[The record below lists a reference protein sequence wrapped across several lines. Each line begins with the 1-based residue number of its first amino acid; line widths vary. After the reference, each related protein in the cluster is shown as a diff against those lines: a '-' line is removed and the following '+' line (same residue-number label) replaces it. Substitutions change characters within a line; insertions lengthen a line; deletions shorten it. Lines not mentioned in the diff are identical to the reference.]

1 MSLPNLH
8 TFNLFS
14 TPFFSLLFVL
24 GGSLWGNIISPNAGK
39 YQLIMVGRTRF
50 STASYGY
57 LVALWLLLI
66 VIRFILV
73 FGFYPV
79 ISRIGIGSSWK
90 EAVFMSFGGFR
101 GTVGIALSLSL
112 ANTVFEKIFSQE
124 CTLGKDE
131 CTRFRDE
138 TDQLFAF
145 VGGVSMLTLLVNGLL
160 SGPLLKLLK
169 LAKSEKTRKKV
180 VENYWKS
187 MVEHVL
193 VDYVRLLSQERF
205 KDVDFSLIRE
215 HVPFLGGIS
224 FAELMSAVDVHKRNT
239 PSHLYSQP
247 HLQHVIPYIFQVQQQ
262 RRKRSVFI
270 DGGYKLA
277 SFGKIRIVGS
287 VPFPTKTRTVE
298 VHTDDVINSAE
309 QCIPQSQST
318 KDKSSKGTGQTT
330 QQRRF
335 SQTKNFEKCNK
346 DIFDLEYIDDSVRN
360 IEMDEE

>member
-1 MSLPNLH
+1 
-8 TFNLFS
+8 
-14 TPFFSLLFVL
+14 
-24 GGSLWGNIISPNAGK
+24 
-39 YQLIMVGRTRF
+39 MVGKTRF
-50 STASYGY
+50 SSASYGY

-73 FGFYPV
+73 FGFYPI

-112 ANTVFEKIFSQE
+112 ANTVFERYQDCTRHLGDEE
-124 CTLGKDE
+124 CP
-131 CTRFRDE
+131 RFRDE
-138 TDQLFAF
+138 SNQLFAF

-193 VDYVRLLSQERF
+193 VDYVSLLSQERF

-270 DGGYKLA
+270 DGGYKLE

-287 VPFPTKTRTVE
+287 LPFPTTTRTVE

-318 KDKSSKGTGQTT
+318 SKGTGQTT
-330 QQRRF
+330 QQRRV
-335 SQTKNFEKCNK
+335 SQTKNFQKCNK

-360 IEMDEE
+360 VEMDEE

>member
-1 MSLPNLH
+1 M
-8 TFNLFS
+8 
-14 TPFFSLLFVL
+14 
-24 GGSLWGNIISPNAGK
+24 
-39 YQLIMVGRTRF
+39 
-50 STASYGY
+50 
-57 LVALWLLLI
+57 
-66 VIRFILV
+66 
-73 FGFYPV
+73 FGFYPI

-90 EAVFMSFGGFR
+90 EAVFMGFGGFR

-112 ANTVFEKIFSQE
+112 ANTIFEKKISQE

-131 CTRFRDE
+131 CARFTDE
-138 TDQLFAF
+138 TNQLFAL

-180 VENYWKS
+180 VETYWKS

-224 FAELMSAVDVHKRNT
+224 LAELMSAVDVHKRNT

-277 SFGKIRIVGS
+277 SFGKIRDIGE
-287 VPFPTKTRTVE
+287 PFPTKTRTVE
-298 VHTDDVINSAE
+298 VHTNDVIYSAE
-309 QCIPQSQST
+309 QCIPQSPST

-330 QQRRF
+330 QQRRV

-360 IEMDEE
+360 VEMDEE

>member
-1 MSLPNLH
+1 
-8 TFNLFS
+8 
-14 TPFFSLLFVL
+14 
-24 GGSLWGNIISPNAGK
+24 
-39 YQLIMVGRTRF
+39 MVGRTRF
-50 STASYGY
+50 SNASYGY

-73 FGFYPV
+73 FGFYPI

-112 ANTVFEKIFSQE
+112 ANTVFGRYQD
-124 CTLGKDE
+124 CTLHLGDEE
-131 CTRFRDE
+131 CTRFVDE
-138 TDQLFAF
+138 SNQLFAF

-270 DGGYKLA
+270 DGGYKLE
-277 SFGKIRIVGS
+277 SFGKIRAVGS
-287 VPFPTKTRTVE
+287 VPFTTKTRTVE
-298 VHTDDVINSAE
+298 LHTDDVINSAE

-330 QQRRF
+330 QQRRV
-335 SQTKNFEKCNK
+335 SQTKNFAKCNK
-346 DIFDLEYIDDSVRN
+346 DIFDLEYIDESVRN